1 MNVLKPHL
9 QTTIWTLLK
18 GGATQREIAR
28 ITGISRHTIRA
39 YQQRF
44 AADPANCPGV
54 ATDPPSQTAPPRP
67 PTSRPVASPL
77 ATSKCE
83 PHRAFID
90 AQLRL
95 GRNATAIY
103 QDLVDLHGFDG
114 AYNSV
119 KRFCAQLRHKEPEQ
133 FDRLHDVPLFREFA
147 GLNWDTPVPD
157 ETTILRF
164 RRLLEE
170 HKLSAEIL
178 ALINELLSAKG
189 LLLRAGTVV
198 DATLI
203 AAPSSTKNALGE
215 RDPQMKQSKKG
226 KQWYFGMKAHIGV
239 DADSGLVHT
248 VRGTAGNVGDVVEA
262 NTLLHGQEAQ
272 AWGDAGY
279 QGADKRPDAK
289 SGVRWNIAMRPGKR
303 RALDK
308 TKLLDSLT
316 DQLERI
322 KASIRAKVE
331 HPFRVIKRQFGHVK
345 VRYRGLAKNTAQL
358 NTLFALSNLWMARRT
373 LMGARA

>member
-119 KRFCAQLRHKEPEQ
+119 KRFCAQLRHKELEQ

-203 AAPSSTKNALGE
+203 AARFRLQLQAPV
-215 RDPQMKQSKKG
+215 KQES
-226 KQWYFGMKAHIGV
+226 YEP
-239 DADSGLVHT
+239 L
-248 VRGTAGNVGDVVEA
+248 R
-262 NTLLHGQEAQ
+262 
-272 AWGDAGY
+272 
-279 QGADKRPDAK
+279 
-289 SGVRWNIAMRPGKR
+289 
-303 RALDK
+303 
-308 TKLLDSLT
+308 
-316 DQLERI
+316 
-322 KASIRAKVE
+322 
-331 HPFRVIKRQFGHVK
+331 
-345 VRYRGLAKNTAQL
+345 
-358 NTLFALSNLWMARRT
+358 
-373 LMGARA
+373 